1 MDNLGVSFAPTTDN
15 AAMGPKNGSLAGVP
29 QAIQVI
35 SMQLPRLLG
44 ARPVAPGSLLG
55 SQGGG
60 GNPVVQSALL
70 QTILKSLGL
79 PGGTAGPGP
88 VQPTPNE
95 RGPEL
100 PSPFTPMSDPA
111 FTPPSAGSSQP
122 AIPNIVFGP
131 TVSGANPGGPVDRRP
146 PPFTSPG
153 RGGRGFQG

>member
-100 PSPFTPMSDPA
+100 PSPFTPPSDPGVPSA
-111 FTPPSAGSSQP
+111 PPSMSWDP
-122 AIPNIVFGP
+122 RIVFGP
-131 TVSGANPGGPVDRRP
+131 DPSRGNPGGAVDRRP